1 MPRSDPASPYVRARW
16 SASAVAVA
24 LACLVACTPAA
35 SGTPTPT
42 PTGSASVTAS
52 AASPASS
59 DLASPSTGPSD
70 VPTPSPAPTMTV
82 PTASPSPTAVG
93 HATTPPARPT
103 PTPRPAALLCGL
115 YKGPAVGPP
124 PPASGDGVVRVF
136 LECDMNKDGNPGGAL
151 DANEGPL
158 PGVSVTMR
166 CTSPGSLVQTH
177 VTGTNGAATFTG
189 LSGYQDCTMSA
200 VKTGWF
206 MSAMFPNL
214 SLPPSW
220 PGGVAPGVTYFDLF
234 MAPS

>member
-1 MPRSDPASPYVRARW
+1 M
-16 SASAVAVA
+16 
-24 LACLVACTPAA
+24 
-35 SGTPTPT
+35 
-42 PTGSASVTAS
+42 
-52 AASPASS
+52 
-59 DLASPSTGPSD
+59 
-70 VPTPSPAPTMTV
+70 
-82 PTASPSPTAVG
+82 
-93 HATTPPARPT
+93 
-103 PTPRPAALLCGL
+103 LCGL

-189 LSGYQDCTMSA
+189 LRPYGDCVMSA
-200 VKTGWF
+200 VKAGWF